1 MQANS
6 MKNESSLLVIMLI
19 LLLSTIFSC
28 SYKGSL
34 NSGSSPND
42 RTNEG
47 QFHQGSSNGNSEA
60 EKGVTLYIVTSKE
73 GCECFLDLCKELRT
87 IGKDFATKY
96 GDRIEVKLLD
106 NDSDFQEV
114 DSLREAHHLFLLPY
128 VVLVDRREN
137 FENVLYMKSG
147 FEEAGPVLKEL
158 EMWVEFSMSAG
169 ESSEHSAKPMKGE

>member
-1 MQANS
+1 MQADS
-6 MKNESSLLVIMLI
+6 VKKNPMGLFVVLMV
-19 LLLSTIFSC
+19 LLSPFSSC
-28 SYKGSL
+28 SNGD
-34 NSGSSPND
+34 SPFNRGGTLVN
-42 RTNEG
+42 RTNER

-169 ESSEHSAKPMKGE
+169 